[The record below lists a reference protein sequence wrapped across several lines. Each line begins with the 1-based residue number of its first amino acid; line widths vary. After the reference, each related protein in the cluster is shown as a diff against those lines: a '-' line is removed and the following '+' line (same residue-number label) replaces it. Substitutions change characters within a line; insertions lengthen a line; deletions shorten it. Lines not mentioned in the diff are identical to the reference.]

1 MLNSI
6 ISGGQSGDLGYEAD
20 VLEMEINEH
29 VDDLVVALYAVDSN
43 LVVAV
48 LPNVEAMLEVDDVAT
63 RVRGVKLLTW
73 ILRKSTEAQVADN
86 ERMLSAVVQRINDT
100 APEVRLEVTRMA
112 GWALYEKNAPRA
124 LGDRVLA
131 PHSAGNELSL
141 LEIALSDGDLSVR
154 SEAVEI
160 VAKLL
165 NPTDTDADDR
175 AFAHPRLVAA
185 LGERMRDRDAAVVA
199 RAMEGLA
206 WAFNRRVTNQWA
218 AGGDDEGWCAWIPDT
233 LLLSALA
240 AHSAADSV
248 NLAFARLTLLDQAV
262 FGKREETKN
271 GRARVVARVWAACS
285 PKARDVLTG
294 LVFKQRRDVQQALTA
309 ALARRSAK
317 DAKAAFA
324 KAVACVP
331 ESQGRSAADSVW
343 ALVRFFSRRT
353 WLTQVRRR
361 TTACSSA

>member
-112 GWALYEKNAPRA
+112 GWALYEKDAPRA

-206 WAFNRRVTNQWA
+206 WAFNRRVTNKWA
-218 AGGDDEGWCAWIPDT
+218 DGDDDDDGWCTWIPDAV
-233 LLLSALA
+233 LLSALA
-240 AHSAADSV
+240 AHSEADAV

-262 FGKREETKN
+262 FGKREETKS

-285 PKARDVLTG
+285 PKARDVLTS
-294 LVFKQRRDVQQALTA
+294 LVFKQRGDVQQALTA
-309 ALARRSAK
+309 ALSRRNPR
-317 DAKAAFA
+317 DAKAFA

-343 ALVRFFSRRT
+343 ALVRFPRT
-353 WLTQVRRR
+353 R
-361 TTACSSA
+361 ACSRAHARTRTDR